1 VKTEFGEVPVKLG
14 RLDGEIVQVAPEFDA
29 CRDKAVQAGV
39 PVRTVMA
46 AAEKLARTAAD
57 STGV

>member
-1 VKTEFGEVPVKLG
+1 VKLG